1 MNLRQILQKIKL
13 AAVPTIGHLSAMI
26 DAFATKD
33 ELTKA
38 ISNIVQ
44 GSGSGGT
51 GPAGSTGPAGADGKT
66 VLNGSGAPS
75 SGLGTNGD
83 FYIDTTADAIYGP
96 KTAGAWGSATSLV
109 GPTGAAGPGL
119 PAGGTIGQI
128 PRKNSST
135 DYDVSWVANTAGA
148 IAAQF
153 LKNLAATTLTGVA
166 VETRFVSIL
175 IPANTFSSGS
185 AFEITFRFGR
195 NSITGSCGFKMYLN
209 TSDAVGGVNIA
220 AFVTGA
226 GNITAT
232 VQRLITIRSATE
244 THHFTTASGIASDFS
259 ISGTAIVT
267 SNINWTVAQYLV
279 VSLTPAASG
288 QIHTHFST
296 MITPK

>member
-13 AAVPTIGHLSAMI
+13 AGAPTIGHLSSMI
-26 DAFATKD
+26 DAFVTRD

-38 ISNIVQ
+38 VSSITPNT
-44 GSGSGGT
+44 GTGGT
-51 GPAGSTGPAGADGKT
+51 GPAGPTGAAGADGKT

-96 KTAGAWGSATSLV
+96 KTGGSWGGATSLI
-109 GPTGAAGPGL
+109 GATGAAGPGL

-185 AFEITFRFGR
+185 AFEVSFRFGR
-195 NSITGSCGFKMYLN
+195 NSTTGSCGFKMYLN

-232 VQRLITIRSATE
+232 VQRLLTIRSATE
-244 THHFTTASGIASDFS
+244 THHFTTASGIASDLS
-259 ISGTAIVT
+259 ISGTALLT
-267 SNINWTVAQYLV
+267 SNINWTVNQYLV

-288 QIHTHFST
+288 QLHTHFST

>member
-1 MNLRQILQKIKL
+1 MAIKKRELLRSIFKKIGSVTYEDLKSFFDS
-13 AAVPTIGHLSAMI
+13 AVLV
-26 DAFATKD
+26 D
-33 ELTKA
+33 EA
-38 ISNIVQ
+38 
-44 GSGSGGT
+44 SGG
-51 GPAGSTGPAGADGKT
+51 GAGTPGADGKT

-109 GPTGAAGPGL
+109 GPNGAAGPGL

-185 AFEITFRFGR
+185 AFEVTFRFGR

-232 VQRLITIRSATE
+232 VQRLLTIRSATE
-244 THHFTTASGIASDFS
+244 THHFTTASGVATDFS
-259 ISGTAIVT
+259 LSGTAIVT

>member
-1 MNLRQILQKIKL
+1 MAIKKRELLRSIFKKL
-13 AAVPTIGHLSAMI
+13 GSVTYEDLKSFFDSAVLV
-26 DAFATKD
+26 D
-33 ELTKA
+33 EA
-38 ISNIVQ
+38 
-44 GSGSGGT
+44 SGG
-51 GPAGSTGPAGADGKT
+51 GAGTPGADGKT

-232 VQRLITIRSATE
+232 VQRLLTIRSATE
-244 THHFTTASGIASDFS
+244 THHFTTASGIATDFS